1 MAQPFLYRIKESLAL
16 KLFIIGFLVLILL
29 IPAGMISN
37 MITKRSYRQEEVV
50 REITEKWG
58 GDQTV
63 TGPVITIPYRTY
75 EIVNETIR
83 ERGKPNTIRERKRY
97 GALQYATFLPEE
109 FQVNGDI
116 NTSLKSRGI
125 FDAVIYKSGVTIDAL
140 FGSPDFSK
148 LTSKKCEVQWDQVTL
163 SLGISNIRGIRD
175 ELTFTINGK
184 KMRPEPGT
192 PSNSFTSGISQKF
205 AVTAPE
211 KPITFSTTLTL
222 NGSGKLGFIPVGK
235 KNSVTLT
242 SPWHSPSFFG
252 SALPDESE
260 ISEEGFNAQWNIMSF
275 NRDFPQQ
282 WVGNRTISSSN
293 CFGVEVIK
301 PVDQYRAVSR
311 SAKYALL
318 FILLTFISLFIVE
331 VLLGKRIHPIQY
343 LLIGFALTLFYTLLL
358 SISEHTGFTPA
369 YLIASIASIALIS
382 TYIQGVLNELKVTLT
397 LAGLLSILYS
407 FLFITLHQ
415 EEYALLMG
423 SVGLFLIL
431 GAIMFT
437 TRKIDWYSL
446 SSSDQIEEPDELS
459 FGESEE

>member
-1 MAQPFLYRIKESLAL
+1 MAQPILYRIKESLAL
-16 KLFIIGFLVLILL
+16 KLFIIGFLILLLL

-50 REITEKWG
+50 QEITAKWG

-63 TGPVITIPYRTY
+63 SGPIITIPYRTY
-75 EIVNETIR
+75 EIVHETIR
-83 ERGKPNTIRERKRY
+83 ERGKPNEIRERKRY

-109 FQVNGDI
+109 LQINGDVK
-116 NTSLKSRGI
+116 TDLKSRGI
-125 FDAVIYKSGVTIDAL
+125 FDAVIYKSTIAIDAV
-140 FGSPDFSK
+140 FESPNFAK
-148 LTSKKCEVQWDQVTL
+148 LTNKKCEIQWDQVKL
-163 SLGISNIRGIRD
+163 SLGISNMRGIRED
-175 ELTFTINGK
+175 LTFTINGV
-184 KMRPEPGT
+184 KMRPEPGSQ
-192 PSNSFTSGISQKF
+192 SNTFNSGVSQKF
-205 AVTAPE
+205 AIS
-211 KPITFSTTLTL
+211 KPGKVITFSTAVTL

-235 KNSVTLT
+235 KNSVSLK
-242 SPWHSPSFFG
+242 SQWHSPSFFG
-252 SALPDESE
+252 SALPDESDV
-260 ISEEGFNAQWNIMSF
+260 SEDGFTAKWNILSF

-282 WVGNRTISSSN
+282 WIGNRSINSGNT
-293 CFGVEVIK
+293 FGVEVIK

-318 FILLTFISLFIVE
+318 FILLTFVSLFIVE
-331 VLLGKRIHPIQY
+331 VLLKKRIHPIQY

-369 YLIASIASIALIS
+369 YVIASLASISVIGM
-382 TYIQGVLNELKVTLT
+382 YIQGVVREMKVTLT
-397 LAGLLSILYS
+397 LSGLLSILYS

-431 GAIMFT
+431 SAIMFV

-446 SSSDQIEEPDELS
+446 NNANQYEDELD
-459 FGESEE
+459 FEIEQENE